1 MLIGFD
7 DDESTRY
14 EIRLS
19 KPVDPRVVYSFLPW
33 PWTTPILSL
42 FAKQAKHVTEK
53 SKRQKVRLRCGSA
66 CVCEST
72 REGLSA
78 TEVVIYRSVR
88 SDPLQLSSRILAVPC
103 HVSES
108 ESGYSPKESCFPGS
122 DSGLHGN
129 ASRMFLFFHRFG
141 AWHIHTHVYD
151 HI

>member
-1 MLIGFD
+1 MCVCISEHETPRGYGFRRVNYEHADYNTTGTAPVLLIGFD

-19 KPVDPRVVYSFLPW
+19 KPVDPRFVYSFLPW

-66 CVCEST
+66 CVWEGST

-78 TEVVIYRSVR
+78 TEVIS
-88 SDPLQLSSRILAVPC
+88 LSKRPQ
-103 HVSES
+103 
-108 ESGYSPKESCFPGS
+108 
-122 DSGLHGN
+122 
-129 ASRMFLFFHRFG
+129 
-141 AWHIHTHVYD
+141 
-151 HI
+151 